1 MHSAAQSMSSRS
13 NMVLKRNLF
22 ATSKQ
27 VSRSFTTSGKT
38 CSIFTKNSKRTTAQ
52 IQSKKIVRQS
62 NFFGSLAISIGAIG
76 IGLYCLDARS
86 AVHEYVLCPLLR
98 LATSAEDGHKL
109 GIKFLKYGIAPRLFS
124 DNDDEILQV
133 DVFGKKLKNPVGMA
147 AGFDKEG
154 DVIDPVLDLGFSY
167 IEIGSITPEPQPG
180 NPKPRFFRLPQDD
193 AVINRYGFNSS
204 GHLSVLST
212 LRVRFEKYLSAN
224 PNATNNSFRD
234 GKLLAINLGK
244 NKTGDEIEDY
254 VKGVQNFGP
263 YADVLV
269 INVSSPNTP
278 GLRNLQSE
286 AKLTNL
292 LKTVVSERD
301 NLPGELINPNLKPP
315 VLVKIAPDLTEEE
328 IKSISIA
335 AKDAKIDGIII
346 SNTTVQRPVKKM
358 ITQSGVV
365 HETGGLSGKPLK
377 EISLKSLR
385 TLRKYTKDS
394 NLVLVGCGGISSGK
408 DAIEFAKA
416 GATFIEMYTAFAYKG
431 PGLAAKVKDEI
442 VSELKK
448 EGKTW
453 MEIVGSDDK

>member
-1 MHSAAQSMSSRS
+1 MSSRS

-154 DVIDPVLDLGFSY
+154 EVIDPVLDLGFSY

-263 YADVLV
+263 YADVL
-269 INVSSPNTP
+269 
-278 GLRNLQSE
+278 R
-286 AKLTNL
+286 
-292 LKTVVSERD
+292 
-301 NLPGELINPNLKPP
+301 
-315 VLVKIAPDLTEEE
+315 
-328 IKSISIA
+328 
-335 AKDAKIDGIII
+335 
-346 SNTTVQRPVKKM
+346 
-358 ITQSGVV
+358 
-365 HETGGLSGKPLK
+365 
-377 EISLKSLR
+377 
-385 TLRKYTKDS
+385 
-394 NLVLVGCGGISSGK
+394 
-408 DAIEFAKA
+408 
-416 GATFIEMYTAFAYKG
+416 
-431 PGLAAKVKDEI
+431 
-442 VSELKK
+442 
-448 EGKTW
+448 
-453 MEIVGSDDK
+453 